1 MGWLFLAL
9 AISCEVTGTLA
20 LKASDGLS
28 RLWPSVIVVVGYA
41 LTVLCLGICL
51 KMLPLGTSYAIWAGV
66 GTAAAAIGSLVL
78 FHEKLSVLAIVGIVV
93 IIVGVVLVTLA
104 TEHG

>member
-1 MGWLFLAL
+1 VFL
-9 AISCEVTGTLA
+9 G
-20 LKASDGLS
+20 
-28 RLWPSVIVVVGYA
+28 
-41 LTVLCLGICL
+41 LCLKL
-51 KMLPLGTSYAIWAGV
+51 LPLGTSYAIWAGV

-78 FHEKLSVLAIVGIVV
+78 FNEKLSLLAIIGILV

>member
-20 LKASDGLS
+20 LKASDGFS
-28 RLWPSVIVVVGYA
+28 RLWPSVIVVVGYG
-41 LTVLCLGICL
+41 LIFVFLGLCL
-51 KMLPLGTSYAIWAGV
+51 KALPLGTSYAIWAGV

-78 FHEKLSVLAIVGIVV
+78 FHEKLSLLAIIGIAV
-93 IIVGVVLVTLA
+93 IIIGVVLVTLS

>member
-20 LKASDGLS
+20 LKASDGFT
-28 RLWPSVIVVVGYA
+28 RLWPSVIVFVGYA
-41 LTVLCLGICL
+41 LTFVFLGLCL
-51 KMLPLGTSYAIWAGV
+51 KALPLGTSYAIWAGV

-78 FHEKLSVLAIVGIVV
+78 FHEKLSLLAIIGIAG
-93 IIVGVVLVTLA
+93 IIVGVVLVPLA
-104 TEHG
+104 TEHS